1 MRRSSAEA
9 AGRISALPRA
19 ASLPQHP
26 PSRPSPRRSAA
37 VALPLLVLALALG
50 ACGSS
55 TSSSG
60 TAADPA
66 SAIPA
71 AAPVY
76 AGADVRPQGSEKT
89 NALAAG
95 RALTHQANPYLR
107 LLAALQAPGAP
118 PLDFTRDVSPW
129 LGPHGGVFLSS
140 LSSTGALLPLLAQG
154 LLGTAS
160 SSSSG
165 AFPFGAGR
173 AQGAI
178 VLDTS
183 DLSKATAFVAAQAG
197 HAGAHAA
204 SYRGVAYEATTGGIA
219 FAVVH
224 RFVVI
229 GSESALHSVIDTTLG
244 GAALLQA
251 PGYAKLLAHAP
262 SGALAHVYSNPTAG
276 GEAAAKEAGLLGLLA
291 GPRPANISLVATAR
305 SLEID
310 ADTIASASSGTP
322 GGLLS
327 ASAEGTKALSELPG
341 DSWLALGLAHLGQ
354 SFGQDIL
361 GLRELATLGTSL
373 GGTPPAGSGGG
384 VLSVKSLLQGLLA
397 PLGVLAANT
406 AQARHDFTSWM
417 GSGAVFAAGSGLLE
431 LKGAVVIESKNA
443 ALSRAAVA
451 KLAAALQ
458 HAGDGVQTARVP
470 GTEAAA
476 VVKVSGLPLPL
487 YIASG
492 HDRAGQAKF
501 VLGLGEA
508 SVGDALSPTSTLG
521 SAPARATA
529 ASALGEGIEPSLIF
543 EVPTLLSLL
552 EAVGLTEDPTFS
564 SLVPYLRSI
573 SSIAGG
579 GHTLGGEVER
589 FKLAVGLQGA
599 G

>member
-1 MRRSSAEA
+1 M
-9 AGRISALPRA
+9 PCA
-19 ASLPQHP
+19 ASLPPHV
-26 PSRPSPRRSAA
+26 PSRPSSRRSAVA
-37 VALPLLVLALALG
+37 ALPLLVVALALG

-76 AGADVRPQGSEKT
+76 AGANVRPQGSEKT

-118 PLDFTRDVSPW
+118 PLGFARDVSPW

-140 LSSTGALLPLLAQG
+140 LSSAGALLPLLAQG
-154 LLGTAS
+154 LLGAPS
-160 SSSSG
+160 SSSAG

-204 SYRGVAYEATTGGIA
+204 SYRGVAYQATASGIA
-219 FAVVH
+219 FGIVH

-229 GSESALHSVIDTTLG
+229 GSESALHSVVDTTLG

-262 SGALAHVYSNPTAG
+262 AGALAHVYSNPTAG
-276 GEAAAKEAGLLGLLA
+276 GEATAKASGLLGLLA
-291 GPRPANISLVATAR
+291 GPRQANISLVAAAS

-310 ADTIASASSGTP
+310 ADTITSASTSTP

-327 ASAEGTKALSELPG
+327 ASAEGAKALSGLPG
-341 DSWLALGLAHLGQ
+341 DSWLAIGLAHLGQ

-373 GGTPPAGSGGG
+373 GGTPAAGSGGG

-406 AQARHDFTSWM
+406 AQARQDFTSWM
-417 GSGAVFAAGSGLLE
+417 GSGGVFAAGSGLLE

-458 HAGDGVQTARVP
+458 RAGDGVQAARVP

-476 VVKVSGLPLPL
+476 AVKVSGLPLPL

-492 HDRAGQAKF
+492 HDAAGQAKF

-508 SVGDALSPTSTLG
+508 SVGDALSPTSTLA
-521 SAPARATA
+521 SAPVRGTA
-529 ASALGEGIEPSLIF
+529 SSALGEGIEPSIIF

-589 FKLAVGLQGA
+589 FKLAVGLHAA